1 MATRTSYLNLI
12 KPDYTDAAD
21 IADINANMD
30 TLDTTIQGLDE
41 TGSKSLTAHNNATDA
56 HRAMQAT
63 VDDTLVPTADLNT
76 IRNLL
81 SNLGNRIKAATG
93 ASGWKGNPAT
103 TLAAMATLASN
114 LSSGSDVTW
123 SGTKFTNTKLGIS
136 GVIDT
141 NGYVS
146 FGPNFGGLI
155 IQWGTIILSS
165 TSGYCNVSLP
175 ISVSTILQVYPVIDN
190 NSNFLGNFNGSVTT
204 HSKSTSSFNVG
215 VYQISTS
222 TANIGVDW
230 IAVCK

>member
-56 HRAMQAT
+56 PRAMQAT

-155 IQWGTIILSS
+155 IQWRKATTDEVITLPIAFSKIKFVVLGTCA
-165 TSGYCNVSLP
+165 TSEWVYENVSVLNDSDLSTVTAWSASESQTGP
-175 ISVSTILQVYPVIDN
+175 IAKP
-190 NSNFLGNFNGSVTT
+190 
-204 HSKSTSSFNVG
+204 K
-215 VYQISTS
+215 
-222 TANIGVDW
+222 NI
-230 IAVCK
+230 IAMGI

>member
-56 HRAMQAT
+56 HSAMQAT
-63 VDDTLVPTADLNT
+63 VDDTLVPTADLNN

-93 ASGWKGNPAT
+93 ASGWKGDPAT
-103 TLAAMATLASN
+103 TLASMATLASN
-114 LSSGSDVTW
+114 LASGSDITW
-123 SGTKFTNTKLGIS
+123 SGTKFTNAKLGIS

-155 IQWGTIILSS
+155 IQWGFLSNGMLTALPIAFNNNGYTLVATASGDVSNSGSVRVVKVLSQNQIQIIS
-165 TSGYCNVSLP
+165 NVSN
-175 ISVSTILQVYPVIDN
+175 TEDM
-190 NSNFLGNFNGSVTT
+190 GS
-204 HSKSTSSFNVG
+204 
-215 VYQISTS
+215 Y
-222 TANIGVDW
+222 W
-230 IAVCK
+230 IAIGK